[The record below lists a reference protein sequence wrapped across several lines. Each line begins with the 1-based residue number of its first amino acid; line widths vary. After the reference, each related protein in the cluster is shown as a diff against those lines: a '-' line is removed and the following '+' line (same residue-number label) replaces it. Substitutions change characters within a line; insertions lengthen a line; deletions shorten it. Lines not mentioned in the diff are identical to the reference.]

1 MKKAF
6 LVILFLIVSG
16 SLSAWAWY
24 NTAMTTD
31 SRNNEAVFFSIP
43 KGQGISSTAKILK
56 EEKLISSSLAFKI
69 YFKLNKDKVIQAGAY
84 EIEPGLSTRLLVA
97 KLTAGKI
104 LSNESKVLVREGLT
118 IKEANEEIKAQ
129 GYLLNDEFLNLSQV
143 KIKDLP
149 VRLKTQPFIA
159 LLPPEATLEGYLF
172 PDTYIMYKDF
182 SVEDLV
188 EKMLDN
194 FQRKIDDN
202 EIISLSQN
210 LNRSLH
216 ETIIMASLI
225 EKEVRGEED
234 MKIVSGVFLNRIR
247 SGQALQSCASLAYI
261 LGVNKP
267 QYSYEDTQTPSPYNT
282 YLHPGL
288 PPGPVSNP
296 GLVALRAAVQ
306 PIITDYNY
314 FLSRPDTGETVFS
327 ATYEEHLSAK
337 AKYLD

>member
-149 VRLKTQPFIA
+149 ARLKTQPFIA
-159 LLPPEATLEGYLF
+159 LLPAEATLEGYLF

-188 EKMLDN
+188 EKMLEN

-327 ATYEEHLSAK
+327 TTYEEHLSAK